1 MGELLIFSGTTQ
13 WLNAVLKYCIW
24 KYYIGMI
31 RSFQKSAL
39 SKANNYFDRGAYSC
53 KNDEKSLIYRMET
66 ESKNMS

>member
-1 MGELLIFSGTTQ
+1 
-13 WLNAVLKYCIW
+13 
-24 KYYIGMI
+24 MI

-66 ESKNMS
+66 ESKNMSSKPTTNTHALYNVQHLLVLFKFISSRN